1 MLRKSGG
8 DFNLRQILQRDFH
21 IAAFEFAVHHLVDVR
36 FGIVHAYGF
45 ARKSEH
51 VAMFGGDDG
60 DPDVDVRQETKI
72 VVVDRAGDLAYIARA
87 VKLDGRRNGADG
99 AVPDA
104 AGHGVP
110 GDFDFLSETRRP
122 ISGSS
127 TKLRTSIFERSPSC
141 SRRSPICT

>member
-1 MLRKSGG
+1 MSYRTTLTWAPSTRGLVSAEDKATCASLRKSGG

-51 VAMFGGDDG
+51 VAMFGGDGG

-72 VVVDRAGDLAYIARA
+72 VVC
-87 VKLDGRRNGADG
+87 
-99 AVPDA
+99 
-104 AGHGVP
+104 
-110 GDFDFLSETRRP
+110 RP
-122 ISGSS
+122 C
-127 TKLRTSIFERSPSC
+127 R
-141 SRRSPICT
+141 